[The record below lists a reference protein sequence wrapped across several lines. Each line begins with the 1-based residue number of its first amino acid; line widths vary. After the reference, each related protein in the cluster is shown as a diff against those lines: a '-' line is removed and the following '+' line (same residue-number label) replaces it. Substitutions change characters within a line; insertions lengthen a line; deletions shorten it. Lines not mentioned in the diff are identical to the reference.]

1 MSDIAV
7 VVGLG
12 YGRLLLARRAVRSGP
27 RVIGLDPNEEILAGV
42 EAERSNIDD
51 VTDNDIME
59 MKCGRFHAIA
69 HSNVICPGRSDGDL
83 RSHAALARGWRSRSQ
98 R

>member
-7 VVGLG
+7 IIGLG
-12 YGRLLLARRAVRSGP
+12 YGGLPRTREAIRSDA
-27 RVIGLDPNEEILAGV
+27 RVIGLDPNEEIVAGL
-42 EAERSNIDD
+42 ECEHSNIGD

-59 MKCGRFHAIA
+59 TKCGPFRAIA
-69 HSNVICPGRSDGDL
+69 HPNGICPGRSDGDL
-83 RSHAALARGWRSRSQ
+83 RSHAVVGGWRSRSQ

>member
-7 VVGLG
+7 IVGLG
-12 YGRLLLARRAVRSGP
+12 YGRLLLARGVVRSGP
-27 RVIGLDPNEEILAGV
+27 RVIGLDPNEEIVAGL
-42 EAERSNIDD
+42 ECEHSNIGD

-59 MKCGRFHAIA
+59 TKCGPFRAIA
-69 HSNVICPGRSDGDL
+69 HPNGICPGRSDGDL
-83 RSHAALARGWRSRSQ
+83 RSHAVVGGRRSRSQ

>member
-7 VVGLG
+7 IVGLG
-12 YGRLLLARRAVRSGP
+12 YGRLLLARGVVRSGP
-27 RVIGLDPNEEILAGV
+27 RVIGLDPNEEIVAGL

-51 VTDNDIME
+51 VTDSDIME
-59 MKCGRFHAIA
+59 MKCGRFRAIA
-69 HSNVICPGRSDGDL
+69 HPNMICPGQSDDL
-83 RSHAALARGWRSRSQ
+83 RSHAVVGGWRSRSQ

>member
-7 VVGLG
+7 IVGLG
-12 YGRLLLARRAVRSGP
+12 YGGMLLARGAVRSDP
-27 RVIGLDPNEEILAGV
+27 RVIGLDPNEEIVAGL
-42 EAERSNIDD
+42 ECEHSNIGD

-59 MKCGRFHAIA
+59 MKCGRFRAIA
-69 HSNVICPGRSDGDL
+69 HPNVIYPGQSDGDL
-83 RSHAALARGWRSRSQ
+83 GSHAVVGGWRSRSQ